1 MRKKKEQKEK
11 VKQLDLGIKEPLK
24 NRFLK
29 VKRTIDFAILKFEVR
44 KFLKD
49 PLVWATLV
57 VNLVLIGQQVY
68 LISTNL
74 STLPTY
80 IPVFRYFISIP
91 SKLAPKDY
99 IILFPTISTI
109 GLLLSFLFT
118 SRYYNSERVL
128 IKILLFSSLL
138 CTISQ
143 TLILIDLINLF

>member
-1 MRKKKEQKEK
+1 MKKKRKQDEKE
-11 VKQLDLGIKEPLK
+11 KQLDLGMREPFK
-24 NRFLK
+24 NRFFK
-29 VKRTIDFAILKFEVR
+29 IKRSIDFAILKFEVR

-57 VNLVLIGQQVY
+57 VTAVLIAQQIY

-74 STLPTY
+74 TQLPVY
-80 IPVFRYFISIP
+80 VPVFRYFISIP
-91 SKLAPKDY
+91 NKLAVKDY
-99 IILFPTISTI
+99 IIIFPTISVV

-118 SRYYNSERVL
+118 SRYYNSEKAL
-128 IKILLFSSLL
+128 TKILLFTSLL